1 MRTDYRKMP
10 RAVHRDNKETY
21 NVKTKGWASSIGYK
35 IRVPSLKRNKKTWE
49 NFYKLYPWIKEHLM
63 SMGEQHT
70 GRYCGVVTLKG
81 NIYTVVD
88 VRSHGNDMLWK
99 CGPGTRKR
107 TTKYLK
113 TW

>member
-10 RAVHRDNKETY
+10 KAVHRDNKETY
-21 NVKTKGWASSIGYK
+21 NVKGWCISSGYK

-70 GRYCGVVTLKG
+70 GRYCGVVSLKG
-81 NIYTVVD
+81 NVYTVVD
-88 VRSHGNDMLWK
+88 ERSHGEDMLWK
-99 CGPGTRKR
+99 HGPGTRKR

-113 TW
+113 VW